1 MTTEEIIAEAAAAK
15 LVTAEPVAV
24 EEPVAEAVTVEEPV
38 AEPVSDG
45 ETDFTCTPKM
55 VDWLEEEEVD
65 DGCRPC
71 AVPFAVPWYVD
82 ELKEA
87 GLPELAS
94 EVSALAD
101 DPDVT
106 PLQTAQKLDSIKAA
120 VDEGLATRL
129 QELDCTVQVNA
140 IGLETE
146 VE

>member
-1 MTTEEIIAEAAAAK
+1 
-15 LVTAEPVAV
+15 
-24 EEPVAEAVTVEEPV
+24 
-38 AEPVSDG
+38 VSDG
-45 ETDFTCTPKM
+45 ETDFTCTPKL
-55 VDWLEEEEVD
+55 VDWLEEADVD

-71 AVPFAVPWYVD
+71 AIPFAVPWYVD
-82 ELKEA
+82 ELNEA

-106 PLQTAQKLDSIKAA
+106 PLQTAEKLDSIKAA

-129 QELDCTVQVNA
+129 QEFDCTVQVNA

-146 VE
+146 VP